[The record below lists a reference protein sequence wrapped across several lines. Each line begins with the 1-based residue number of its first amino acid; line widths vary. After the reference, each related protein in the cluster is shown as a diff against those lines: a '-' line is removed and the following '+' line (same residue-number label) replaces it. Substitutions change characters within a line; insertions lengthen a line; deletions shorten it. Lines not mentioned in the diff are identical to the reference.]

1 MPLNKDIK
9 KVLVIGSGP
18 IVIGQAAE
26 FDYSG
31 TQACQAL
38 KEEGIEVVLVNSN
51 PATIMTD
58 KEVADK
64 IYIEPLT
71 VEFVEKVI
79 AKERPDSLLT
89 GMGGQTGLNLA
100 VELND
105 KGILDKYNV
114 KVIGTSIASIKEG
127 EDRELF
133 RSMMQR
139 INQPVIESEI
149 ITDLEAGV
157 EFARKIGYPVIVR
170 PAYTLGGTGG
180 GIANDEQQLRETL
193 ASGLQLSTIGQVLLE
208 KSVKGWKEIEYEVM
222 RDSYGNCI
230 TVCNMEN
237 IDPVGIH
244 TGDSIVVAPS
254 QTLSDREY
262 QMLRSAS
269 LEIISAVGIEGG
281 CNVQL
286 ALNPESFEYAVI
298 EINPRVSRSSAL
310 ASKATGYPIAKVAA
324 KIALGYGLDE
334 IKNAVTQ
341 KTYACFEPS
350 LDYVVVKIPK
360 WPFDKFTGADR
371 VLGTKMMAT
380 GEIMSIGSNF
390 ESAFLKGIRSL
401 DIGKYSLEF
410 PKFRELSM
418 KELKE
423 KVVTPDDERI
433 FALAEMLRRDY
444 RVDKVAEITGVDTF
458 FLEKFKWIVQEEQRL
473 RLSKIDDLDKEW
485 LYKLKK
491 RGFSDKGI
499 ADMLRVSPDDIYKL
513 RTIWNINPSYKMVDT
528 CGGEFEALSPYYYST
543 YEMYDEVEVSDKKK
557 VIVIGSGPIR
567 IGQGIEFDYAS
578 VHCVIA
584 LRKLGIETIIVNN
597 NPETVSTD
605 FNISDKLYFEPLT
618 EEDVLNIIDKEK
630 PYGVIL
636 QFGGQTSIKLADFL
650 KEKGIPTLG
659 TTADQID
666 MAEDREKF
674 DALLEELNI
683 ARPKGKGIWSL
694 EEGVQEARKLGFPVL
709 VRPSYVLGGQGMEIT
724 YDEEELKYYLRNAF
738 EKNKK
743 NPILI
748 DKYLMGREIEVDAI
762 SDGQDVLIP
771 GVMEHLERAGV
782 HSGDSITMYP
792 SQNVSQYIRDK
803 VLDYTTKLALA
814 IGIKGM
820 INIQFI
826 EFEGQLYV
834 IEVNPRASR
843 TVPYIS
849 KVSGVPIVDIATRVM
864 LGEKLKDLG
873 YGVGIYKE
881 PELVSVKV
889 PVFST
894 QKLPRVEVSLG
905 PEMKSTGEVLGV
917 GRTIEEAL
925 YKGFI
930 AANAYPVRNKGT
942 ILATIK
948 KHDKKEFL
956 PIAKTLSDIGFKF
969 MATKGT
975 ADLLKEAGID
985 AQEVRKLKEDHPNI
999 IDVIKNIEVD
1009 LVVNTPTKGNDSKRD
1024 GFHIRRAAIER
1035 NIGVI
1040 TALDTFKAMA
1050 EVKKSGV
1057 EETDLEVYDLGKSI

>member
-18 IVIGQAAE
+18 IIIGQAAE

-64 IYIEPLT
+64 VYLEPLT
-71 VEFVEKVI
+71 IEFVEKVI
-79 AKERPDSLLT
+79 AKEKPDSLLA

-100 VELND
+100 VELHD
-105 KGILDKYNV
+105 AGILEKYNV
-114 KVIGTSIASIKEG
+114 NVIGTSIESIKEG

-133 RSMMQR
+133 RNMMNR
-139 INQPVIESEI
+139 IQEPVIQSEI
-149 ITDLEAGV
+149 ITELEAGISY
-157 EFARKIGYPVIVR
+157 ASKIGYPIIVR

-180 GIANDEQQLRETL
+180 GIADNEEELRVILE
-193 ASGLQLSTIGQVLLE
+193 SGLQLSTIGQVLLE
-208 KSVKGWKEIEYEVM
+208 KSVKGWKEVEYEVM

-254 QTLSDREY
+254 QTLSDKEY
-262 QMLRSAS
+262 QMLRTAS
-269 LEIISAVGIEGG
+269 INIINAVGIEGG
-281 CNVQL
+281 CNVQF
-286 ALNPESFEYAVI
+286 ALNPNSFEYAVI

-310 ASKATGYPIAKVAA
+310 ASKATGYPIAKLAA

-341 KTYACFEPS
+341 KTYACFEPT
-350 LDYVVVKIPK
+350 LDYVVCKIPK
-360 WPFDKFTGADR
+360 WPFDKFYGADR
-371 VLGTKMMAT
+371 ELGTKMMAT
-380 GEIMSIGSNF
+380 GEIMAIGANL
-390 ESAFLKGIRSL
+390 EQALLKGIRSL
-401 DIGKYSLEF
+401 EIGKYSLDHK
-410 PKFRELSM
+410 KFRQFSM
-418 KELKE
+418 EELKE
-423 KVVTPDDERI
+423 RVMSPDDERI

-444 RVDKVAEITGVDTF
+444 RVDKICNITGIDRF
-458 FLEKFKWIVQEEQRL
+458 FVEKFKWIVEEEQRL
-473 RLSKIDDLDKEW
+473 KLSKIDDLDKEW
-485 LYKLKK
+485 LLKLKK
-491 RGFSDKGI
+491 KGFSDKAI
-499 ADMLRVSPDDIYKL
+499 ADMLQVSPEDINRL
-513 RTIWNINPSYKMVDT
+513 RDIWNIKPAYKMVDT

-543 YEMYDEVEVSDKKK
+543 YEEYDEVEVSDKKK
-557 VIVIGSGPIR
+557 VMVIGSGPIR

-584 LRKLGIETIIVNN
+584 LKRLGIETIIVNN

-618 EEDVLNIIDKEK
+618 EEDVLSIIEKEN
-630 PYGVIL
+630 PDGVIL
-636 QFGGQTSIKLADFL
+636 QFGGQTAIKLANFL
-650 KEKGIPTLG
+650 KEKNIPTLG

-674 DALLEELNI
+674 DALLEELKI
-683 ARPKGKGIWSL
+683 SRPKGKGIWSIQEGL
-694 EEGVQEARKLGFPVL
+694 EEAERLGFPVL
-709 VRPSYVLGGQGMEIT
+709 VRPSYVIGGQGMEIT
-724 YDEEELKYYLRNAF
+724 HDEEELVFYLEHAF
-738 EKNKK
+738 EKDSK

-762 SDGQDVLIP
+762 SDGEEILIP
-771 GVMEHLERAGV
+771 GIMEHLERAGV
-782 HSGDSITMYP
+782 HSGDSVTMYP
-792 SQNVSQYIRDK
+792 SQNVNDDIK
-803 VLDYTTKLALA
+803 AKILDYTKKLALA

-849 KVSGVPIVDIATRVM
+849 KVSGVPIVDLATKVM
-864 LGEKLKDLG
+864 LGSKLKDLG
-873 YGVGIYKE
+873 YGVDVYPE

-894 QKLPRVEVSLG
+894 QKLPNVEVSLG

-917 GRTIEEAL
+917 GRNINEAL
-925 YKGFI
+925 YKGFV
-930 AANAYPVRNKGT
+930 AAGMFPGNGE
-942 ILATIK
+942 ILATIN
-948 KHDKKEFL
+948 KHDKAEFL
-956 PIAKTLSDIGFKF
+956 PMAVKLAKLGYKF
-969 MATKGT
+969 VATEGT
-975 ADLLKEAGID
+975 CNILREAGVD
-985 AQEVRKLKEDHPNI
+985 AKQIRKLDEEKPNI
-999 IDVIKNIEVD
+999 LDVIKNKEVD
-1009 LVVNTPTKGNDSKRD
+1009 LVINTPTKANDSKRD
-1024 GFHIRRAAIER
+1024 GFIIRRAAVER

-1040 TALDTFKAMA
+1040 TALDTFRAIVD
-1050 EVKKSGV
+1050 VKCAGLENNK
-1057 EETDLEVYDLGKSI
+1057 ELEVYNIAK